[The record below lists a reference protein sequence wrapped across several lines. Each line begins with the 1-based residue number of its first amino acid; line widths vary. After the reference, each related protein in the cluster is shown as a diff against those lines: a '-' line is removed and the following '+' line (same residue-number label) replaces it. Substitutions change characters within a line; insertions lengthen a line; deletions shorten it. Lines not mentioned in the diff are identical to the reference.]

1 MRMTA
6 HRWRTWSIYLAAACV
21 AGMLLLLAA
30 GLAGARFNVTP
41 SLPLGIYWKVEAPL
55 QRDAYVRFCPPMT
68 QAIAEAKKRG
78 YVDAGYCPGGY
89 TPLMKR
95 VAALDGDVVEFR
107 KDGVAVNGRLL
118 ALSAPK
124 QADPSGRP
132 LPQLRGRVVVGPSQM
147 LMMSSYNAGS
157 FDGRYFGLVERSQAR
172 DVVRPL
178 LTWR

>member
-1 MRMTA
+1 MRMKTK
-6 HRWRTWSIYLAAACV
+6 RWRTVSIYLAAACV
-21 AGMLLLLAA
+21 AATLLLAA
-30 GLAGARFNVTP
+30 SLAGARFNVTP
-41 SLPLGIYWKVEAPL
+41 SLPLGIYWKVDAPL
-55 QRDAYVRFCPPMT
+55 RHDAYVRFCPPT
-68 QAIAEAKKRG
+68 TPVIAEAKKRG

-95 VAALDGDVVEFR
+95 VAALEGDVVDFR
-107 KDGVAVNGRLL
+107 DDGVAVNGRLL

-157 FDGRYFGLVERSQAR
+157 FDGRYFGLVERSQVK